1 MKNIFEFLSTKT
13 KMDPRDAEDDAKNMF
28 NDAPLTSL
36 KAHMIA
42 NVKGSDL
49 NKKMTDWHN
58 GKRREN
64 IKLCSDAKLIVYY
77 EYCKREGF
85 TDCCEK
91 CEDEAN
97 RRGWTLTK
105 IKR

>member
-49 NKKMTDWHN
+49 NKKMAQMLSYSRNFIFTKLNKH
-58 GKRREN
+58 KEN
-64 IKLCSDAKLIVYY
+64 CNKSKTHKYAFTIFLETIGYFLKLLLQRALS
-77 EYCKREGF
+77 F
-85 TDCCEK
+85 
-91 CEDEAN
+91 
-97 RRGWTLTK
+97 
-105 IKR
+105 